1 MLLARDLFG
10 LDVRGFDRVP
20 EYVEAAKEHHLEVAT
35 QDALAFQDYGKYDIV
50 FLNRPCREPTLERE
64 LERKVWA
71 QMRRGAVLIEMN
83 CEMRP
88 PEMRWLVITDD
99 WESKRGIWLKL

>member
-1 MLLARDLFG
+1 
-10 LDVRGFDRVP
+10 
-20 EYVEAAKEHHLEVAT
+20 
-35 QDALAFQDYGKYDIV
+35 
-50 FLNRPCREPTLERE
+50 
-64 LERKVWA
+64 
-71 QMRRGAVLIEMN
+71 MRRGAVLIEMN